1 MAEYHIL
8 TTPATTSVTT
18 YKVSSLLL
26 DAEGERVE
34 VIVKDNLGHV
44 VRTLY
49 HSTTTPTGRTL
60 LITLNKANLST
71 NSLQKRVLKQLA
83 SDGGVDA
90 GTATGSPD

>member
-83 SDGGVDA
+83 SDGVIDA
-90 GTATGSPD
+90 GTVTGSPD